1 MTVDAIKGTYAN
13 FRLVKSRGIC
23 VIEVEVPVEASKH
36 ALDILGGMPV
46 FGQDTW
52 VAIARLREPVQPDPA
67 HKAIEAPEKVKQP
80 LRASAMAGIMCAD
93 PVYWKFLFETR
104 HLIVKDKDS
113 AAAVMREWFGIST
126 RSYLDIDTEAAE
138 KFHDLRNEFIAWRF
152 VG

>member
-13 FRLVKSRGIC
+13 FRLVKSRGVC

-52 VAIARLREPVQPDPA
+52 VALARLRESVQPDPA
-67 HKAIEAPEKVKQP
+67 PKAIEAPEKIKQP
-80 LRASAMAGIMCAD
+80 LRASALAALMTNEPAFWTWLQEMERVPCTSALDAANWLRKRCGIESRRELD
-93 PVYWKFLFETR
+93 TNQ
-104 HLIVKDKDS
+104 S
-113 AAAVMREWFGIST
+113 AFIGFQGI
-126 RSYLDIDTEAAE
+126 RDSYL
-138 KFHDLRNEFIAWRF
+138 AWRT